1 MGAQVWSGKCMA
13 HLLQHTGV
21 HSRDTFSV
29 SIVRAWKRYSHV
41 ALPLE
46 HVGTVIRAHRCIL

>member
-1 MGAQVWSGKCMA
+1 MA
-13 HLLQHTGV
+13 HLLQHSGV